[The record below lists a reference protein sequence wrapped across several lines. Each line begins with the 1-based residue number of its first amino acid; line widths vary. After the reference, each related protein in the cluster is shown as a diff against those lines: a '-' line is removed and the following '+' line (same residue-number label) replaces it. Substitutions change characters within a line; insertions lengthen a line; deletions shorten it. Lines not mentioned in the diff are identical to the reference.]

1 LLLFRLITCPQPLS
15 KLRLAIA
22 GGGISPPA
30 GGLEIIRSMPKSQ
43 TVFIC
48 SNCQYK
54 SPKWQGK
61 CQNCG
66 AWDTFSET
74 KTSSSFGGT
83 VAKPVN
89 LSNFK
94 NVAFER
100 IDTGIN
106 EFNSVVGGGIVPGSL
121 VLLGGDP
128 GIGKSTLALQMCLNL
143 DPEEIL
149 YVSGEE
155 SASQIHLRASR
166 VTPQQNLQILAD
178 TDLESILAG
187 IEAMKPKL
195 VVIDSIQTMYSQ
207 TATGV
212 AGGVSQV
219 TNAVQQIM
227 RLAKTAQI
235 AFIIVGHVTKEGY
248 LAGPKTLEHM
258 VDTVLYLEGERFASF
273 RILRCVKNRFG
284 TTNEVGVFEMTNGG
298 MEEVLNPS
306 ALFLGEDSIL
316 ASGNAI
322 TSVMEGSRALL
333 LEIQALTS
341 VSSFGYPK
349 RTSAGFDS
357 NRLQLLCA
365 ILSKRAGLN
374 LSNLDIYINV
384 VGGMKIDE
392 PAVDLAVA
400 LALVSSIKDSVIKE
414 TVIFG
419 ELGLSGEVRFVPN
432 LEKRIKEAEKLGFK
446 RVVCPK
452 SKISYKGKIE
462 ILQVKTLQEAL
473 KIV

>member
-1 LLLFRLITCPQPLS
+1 ML
-15 KLRLAIA
+15 
-22 GGGISPPA
+22 
-30 GGLEIIRSMPKSQ
+30 KSQ

-48 SNCQYK
+48 SNCQQK

-66 AWDTFSET
+66 AWDSFEE
-74 KTSSSFGGT
+74 KTQSANWRTNSKFQSGS
-83 VAKPVN
+83 KPVN
-89 LSNFK
+89 LSNF
-94 NVAFER
+94 NSIGFER
-100 IDTGIN
+100 IDTEID

-143 DPEEIL
+143 NPESVL

-155 SASQIHLRASR
+155 SANQIHMRASR
-166 VTPQQNLQILAD
+166 VIPKQNLQVLAD

-187 IEAMKPKL
+187 VETAKSKL

-207 TATGV
+207 TASGV
-212 AGGVSQV
+212 AGGVAQV

-227 RLAKTAQI
+227 RLAKTSHI
-235 AFIIVGHVTKEGY
+235 AFVLIGHVTKEGY

-284 TTNEVGVFEMTNGG
+284 TTNEVGVFEMTGKG

-306 ALFLGEDSIL
+306 ALFLGEDL
-316 ASGNAI
+316 VQASGNAI
-322 TSVMEGSRALL
+322 TSIIEGSRALL
-333 LEIQALTS
+333 MEIQALTS
-341 VSSFGYPK
+341 SSSFGYPK
-349 RTSAGFDS
+349 RTTAGFDN

-365 ILSKRAGLN
+365 ILSKRAGMN

-392 PAVDLAVA
+392 PAADLAVC
-400 LALVSSIKDSVIKE
+400 LALVSSIKDSVLKD

-432 LEKRIKEAEKLGFK
+432 LEKRVKEAEKLGFK
-446 RVVCPK
+446 TIVCPINK
-452 SKISYKGKIE
+452 SVKSGKIKL
-462 ILQVKTLQEAL
+462 IQVKTLVEAI
-473 KIV
+473 KNV